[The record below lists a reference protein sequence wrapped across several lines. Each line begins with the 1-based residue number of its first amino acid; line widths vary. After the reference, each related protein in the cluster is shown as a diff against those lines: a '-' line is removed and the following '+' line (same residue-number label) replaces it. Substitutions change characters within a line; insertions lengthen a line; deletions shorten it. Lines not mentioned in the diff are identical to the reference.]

1 MRDMKTRIAKQII
14 FGALEALRN
23 AYSLLCEPE
32 IPYGFRNSRMELAK
46 AIQAT
51 ANALDEINSDIAQQ
65 PAEQEAANDI
75 SDGAIYCDILGSLCS

>member
-32 IPYGFRNSRMELAK
+32 IPYGFRNSRMELDM
-46 AIQAT
+46 AITAT
-51 ANALDEINSDIAQQ
+51 ANALNEIESDIAEQ
-65 PAEQEAANDI
+65 PEEQEAANGVD
-75 SDGAIYCDILGSLCS
+75 D

>member
-1 MRDMKTRIAKQII
+1 MRDMKTRIAKRIV

-32 IPYGFRNSRMELAK
+32 IPYGFRNSRMELDR

-51 ANALDEINSDIAQQ
+51 ANALDEIDSDIAEQ
-65 PAEQEAANDI
+65 PAEQEAANGVD
-75 SDGAIYCDILGSLCS
+75 D